1 VDFFAHVAYL
11 AWLSGFANV
20 GAMRNNQSGL
30 SGTYIGFSGG
40 VMAKASF
47 IVIQFFMLALWIDP
61 AAAQQ
66 KVRINWTA
74 VTGAQS
80 GMHMAQQEG
89 LFRKNGLDVE
99 LIHIASSSRGIQ
111 AILAGEIAFSFMDG
125 ANAVQANL
133 KGANIA
139 FVAGAT
145 NRQVFSLMARPEI
158 KKISDLRGKKIGI
171 TRAGS
176 STHTSALYALGQG
189 GLKPGD
195 YQVLP
200 LIEVPNIL
208 TALMAGQIDAGV
220 VSPPTNSRA
229 RKAGFNELMNL
240 AKEGPEYVSV
250 AVGGSRAYIRAN
262 EDVVRRV
269 VRSYAEGVLI
279 FRNNKAAA
287 LKMIQNQLK
296 VKDTDIQEDTYNQFR
311 EYLEFP
317 PYVSRKGMENVIAD
331 IAEKDPTAKSAK
343 PEDFLDMRFVT
354 ELEKE
359 GLSKKPAAK

>member
-1 VDFFAHVAYL
+1 MNKMNLFLVQLVL
-11 AWLSGFANV
+11 
-20 GAMRNNQSGL
+20 
-30 SGTYIGFSGG
+30 
-40 VMAKASF
+40 
-47 IVIQFFMLALWIDP
+47 LALCASP

-89 LFRKNGLDVE
+89 IFRKNGLDVE
-99 LIHIASSSRGIQ
+99 LIHIPSSSRGIQ

-125 ANAVQANL
+125 NNEVQADL

-139 FVAGAT
+139 LVAGAT

-200 LIEVPNIL
+200 LMEVPNIL

-220 VSPPTNSRA
+220 ISPPTNSRA
-229 RKAGFNELMNL
+229 RKAGFVELMNL

-250 AVGGSRAYIRAN
+250 AVGTSRSYIKAN
-262 EDVVRRV
+262 EDIVRRV
-269 VRSYAEGVLI
+269 VRSYAEGVLM
-279 FRNNKAAA
+279 FRNNKTAA

-296 VKDTDIQEDTYNQFR
+296 VKDRDIQEDTYDQFR
-311 EYLEFP
+311 EYLEYP
-317 PYVSRKGMENVIAD
+317 PYVSRKGMEAVIAS
-331 IAEKDPTAKSAK
+331 IAATNPAAKSAK
-343 PEDFLDMRFVT
+343 PDDFIDMRFVA
-354 ELEKE
+354 EID
-359 GLSKKPAAK
+359 KKGVSNRPAAK